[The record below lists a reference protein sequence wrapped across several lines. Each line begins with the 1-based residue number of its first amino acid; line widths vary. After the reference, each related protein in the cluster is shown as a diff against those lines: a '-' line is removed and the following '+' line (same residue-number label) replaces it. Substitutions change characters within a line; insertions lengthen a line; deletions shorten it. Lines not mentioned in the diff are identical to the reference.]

1 MIVYSLREY
10 FILERYFL
18 KEESMGLND
27 NSEKYKL
34 DVNKNKKNQHH
45 KHDKL
50 FREILSNKKEIVKL
64 INKYLGPK
72 EKITE
77 EMIERYDTKFITT
90 SYEEKESDI
99 VFKLKNNTE
108 EIIETIKRMAEH
120 IKDKEERKEFAKEVK
135 YLLYGRLTKDE
146 IEQIERIL
154 IEEEGEDAM
163 LHAQMVIERDF
174 KRAREEGRKEGMLHA
189 QKVIER
195 DFKKAREEGKKEGIE
210 QKAINIAKKM
220 LDEKIDINLIT
231 KITGLKKEQF
241 ME

>member
-1 MIVYSLREY
+1 MSV
-10 FILERYFL
+10 
-18 KEESMGLND
+18 
-27 NSEKYKL
+27 
-34 DVNKNKKNQHH
+34 
-45 KHDKL
+45 
-50 FREILSNKKEIVKL
+50 
-64 INKYLGPK
+64 
-72 EKITE
+72 
-77 EMIERYDTKFITT
+77 IER
-90 SYEEKESDI
+90 
-99 VFKLKNNTE
+99 KNNTE

-120 IKDKEERKEFAKEVK
+120 IKDKEERKDFAKEVK

-174 KRAREEGRKEGMLHA
+174 KRAREEGRKNGE
-189 QKVIER
+189 
-195 DFKKAREEGKKEGIE
+195 E

>member
-77 EMIERYDTKFITT
+77 EM
-90 SYEEKESDI
+90 
-99 VFKLKNNTE
+99 
-108 EIIETIKRMAEH
+108 IETIKRMAEH

-195 DFKKAREEGKKEGIE
+195 DFKQAREEGKKEGIE

-220 LDEKIDINLIT
+220 LDEKIDINLIS

>member
-1 MIVYSLREY
+1 MKGVDIITGY
-10 FILERYFL
+10 
-18 KEESMGLND
+18 N
-27 NSEKYKL
+27 
-34 DVNKNKKNQHH
+34 
-45 KHDKL
+45 
-50 FREILSNKKEIVKL
+50 L
-64 INKYLGPK
+64 I
-72 EKITE
+72 
-77 EMIERYDTKFITT
+77 
-90 SYEEKESDI
+90 DI
-99 VFKLKNNTE
+99 RDE
-108 EIIETIKRMAEH
+108 
-120 IKDKEERKEFAKEVK
+120 EERKEFAKEVK

-154 IEEEGEDAM
+154 IEEEGEEAM

-220 LDEKIDINLIT
+220 LDEKIDINLIS

>member
-1 MIVYSLREY
+1 MIIYSLREY
-10 FILERYFL
+10 FILERFFL
-18 KEESMGLND
+18 KEESIRLND

-77 EMIERYDTKFITT
+77 EMIE
-90 SYEEKESDI
+90 
-99 VFKLKNNTE
+99 
-108 EIIETIKRMAEH
+108 TIKRMAEH

-146 IEQIERIL
+146 IEQIKRIL